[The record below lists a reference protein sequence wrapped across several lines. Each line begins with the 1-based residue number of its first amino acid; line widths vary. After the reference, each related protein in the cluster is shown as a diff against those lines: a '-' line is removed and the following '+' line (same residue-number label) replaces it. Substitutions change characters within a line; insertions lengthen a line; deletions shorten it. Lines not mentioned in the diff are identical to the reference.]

1 MPKRGLQNVSTE
13 LSQNNA
19 GNRVRTIADYQFGK
33 GAGAA
38 LFPEECTFKLSTT
51 KRIRYVMLDGARI
64 ATVRAHDGRFTLS
77 IEGAERLWRYLPAPT
92 YRVSVAEEVAEFIM
106 KGKNAMAKH
115 VTAADPAIMAG
126 EEVLVVTG
134 DDQLIGTGNA
144 LLSGDEMMAFNYG
157 GAVQVRSGRL
167 I

>member
-1 MPKRGLQNVSTE
+1 
-13 LSQNNA
+13 
-19 GNRVRTIADYQFGK
+19 
-33 GAGAA
+33 
-38 LFPEECTFKLSTT
+38 
-51 KRIRYVMLDGARI
+51 MLDGARI

-77 IEGAERLWRYLPAPT
+77 IEGAERLWRFLPAPA
-92 YRVSVAEEVAEFIM
+92 YRVSVAEEVAEYIM

-115 VTAADPAIMAG
+115 VTTADTAIMAG

-144 LLSGDEMMAFNYG
+144 LLSGVEMMAFNYG

>member
-13 LSQNNA
+13 LSQDNA
-19 GNRVRTIADYQFGK
+19 GSRIRTIADYQFGR
-33 GAGAA
+33 GAGKA
-38 LFPEECTFKLSTT
+38 LFPEECTFRLSTT
-51 KRIRYVMLDGARI
+51 KRIRYVLLDGVRL

-77 IEGAERLWRYLPAPT
+77 IEGAERLWHYLPAPT
-92 YRVSVAEEVAEFIM
+92 YRVSVSEEVAEFIM

-115 VTAADPAIMAG
+115 VTTADPNIMAG
-126 EEVLVVTG
+126 DEVLVITG

>member
-33 GAGAA
+33 GAGTA

-51 KRIRYVMLDGARI
+51 KRIRYVMLDKVRL

-77 IEGAERLWRYLPAPT
+77 IEGAERLWRFLPAPT
-92 YRVSVAEEVAEFIM
+92 YRVAVAEEVAEYIM

-115 VTAADPAIMAG
+115 VTAADPSIMAG

-134 DDQLIGTGNA
+134 DDLLIGTGNA

>member
-1 MPKRGLQNVSTE
+1 MSTE

-19 GNRVRTIADYQFGK
+19 GDRVRTIADYQFGK

-38 LFPEECTFKLSTT
+38 LFPDECAFKLSAT
-51 KRIRYVMLDGARI
+51 KRIRYVMLDRVRL

-77 IEGAERLWRYLPAPT
+77 IEGAERLWQYLPAPT
-92 YRVSVAEEVAEFIM
+92 YRVAVAEEVAEYIQ

-144 LLSGDEMMAFNYG
+144 LLSGGEMMAFNYG

>member
-19 GNRVRTIADYQFGK
+19 INRVRTIADYQFGR
-33 GAGAA
+33 GTGVA
-38 LFPEECTFKLSTT
+38 LFPDECTFKLSTT
-51 KRIRYVMLDGARI
+51 KRIRYVMLDKVRI

-77 IEGAERLWRYLPAPT
+77 IEGAERLWHYLPAPV
-92 YRVSVAEEVAEFIM
+92 YRVSVTEEVAEFMM

-115 VTAADPAIMAG
+115 VTAVDPGIMAG
-126 EEVLVVTG
+126 DEVLVVTG
-134 DDQLIGTGNA
+134 DDQLIATGNA

>member
-1 MPKRGLQNVSTE
+1 MSTE
-13 LSQNNA
+13 LSQNSA

-38 LFPEECTFKLSTT
+38 IFPDECTFKLSTT
-51 KRIRYVMLDGARI
+51 KRIRYVMLDGVRI

-77 IEGAERLWRYLPAPT
+77 IEGAERLWRYLPAPA
-92 YRVSVAEEVAEFIM
+92 YRVTVAEEVAEYIM

-134 DDQLIGTGNA
+134 DDKLIGTGNA